1 MSNLLVLNLSDSLL
15 AEFPESFKYLKNIQ
29 TLDIGYNI
37 IFIAISHNDS
47 GAFDK
52 NSNIEAIRLD
62 GNHISMM
69 DGLFLR
75 LSKLTWLNISDNLI
89 KDFNFAMNPRTVQWF
104 DISHNKVQELSNYYD
119 ISSDLSM
126 TYVNAGYNSI
136 SALASKNL
144 PDTIETFLDNFINI
158 SNLMPYTFSE
168 KNKTQPS

>member
-1 MSNLLVLNLSDSLL
+1 MELLFIACQTSLVLNLSDNLL
-15 AEFPESFKYLKNIQ
+15 AESPESLKYLKNIQ

-37 IFIAISHNDS
+37 IFIAISHIDS

-69 DGLFLR
+69 DGLFLC
-75 LSKLTWLNISDNLI
+75 LSKFTWLNISDNLI
-89 KDFNFAMNPRTVQWF
+89 KDFDFAMIPQTVQWL
-104 DISHNKVQELSNYYD
+104 DILHKKVQELSNYYD

-136 SALASKNL
+136 SALVSENV
-144 PDTIETFLDNFINI
+144 PERIETWQQPNNN
-158 SNLMPYTFSE
+158 SVQFS
-168 KNKTQPS
+168 

>member
-1 MSNLLVLNLSDSLL
+1 MELLFIACQTSLVLNLSDNLL
-15 AEFPESFKYLKNIQ
+15 AESPESLKYLKNIQ

-37 IFIAISHNDS
+37 IFIAISHIDS

-89 KDFNFAMNPRTVQWF
+89 KDFNFAMTP
-104 DISHNKVQELSNYYD
+104 
-119 ISSDLSM
+119 
-126 TYVNAGYNSI
+126 
-136 SALASKNL
+136 
-144 PDTIETFLDNFINI
+144 
-158 SNLMPYTFSE
+158 
-168 KNKTQPS
+168 